1 MTDVNQNFSLY
12 VGNDTDV
19 DFDIGPDDT
28 GMNLAFAQSL
38 TWKAYDQTLGV
49 PDMSAAV
56 ISKASGSGIA
66 INDPLLLKITVS
78 LNNTDTAE
86 LNGNYYHE
94 IKVVDVAGKV
104 TTTTTGLMTV
114 IDPAVVPNVAAFK
127 AMFPDLASTNDTL
140 VQVALD
146 HAAQFVDE
154 SWGNSQANAI
164 MYLAAHF
171 MASAHATADTD
182 GRVVSSETIGRMS
195 ISYAVGSVSGTAG
208 DGALAMTRYGLV
220 FKSLLAG
227 QGFGIAIV

>member
-1 MTDVNQNFSLY
+1 MTDTAQNFSLY

-19 DFDIGPDDT
+19 LFDIGPDDT
-28 GMNLAFAQSL
+28 GLNLAFAQSL

-49 PDMSAAV
+49 PDMSTAV
-56 ISKASGSGIA
+56 ISKASGSGIT
-66 INDPLLLKITVS
+66 ITDPLLLKITVS
-78 LNNTDTAE
+78 LNNTDTAG

-94 IKVVDVAGKV
+94 IRVVDVAGKV

-127 AMFPDLASTNDTL
+127 AMFPDLANTDDTL

-195 ISYAVGSVSGTAG
+195 ISYAVGSATGTSAS
-208 DGALAMTRYGLV
+208 ALGMSRYGLV
-220 FKSLLAG
+220 FSSLLAA